1 MKKLEEFIEC
11 LEGVPVTVV
20 SGVFL
25 IASLVLDL
33 CSVPVPIY
41 LNPAWVSVILS
52 GLPLLYS
59 AIRKLIFAKGISK
72 ISSAMLISCAMIA
85 SIALGDLFAAGE
97 VAFIMALGEILEDV
111 TTARASKGLK
121 KLVEL
126 TPQTGRIINDGKEEI
141 VPSEMIKAGD
151 MVRLF
156 PGEVAPVDGVIVS
169 GESSFDQSVLTG
181 ESLPVD
187 KTTGDEVVCGA
198 INMYGSVDV
207 RATRAGEDTSLSR
220 LIGFV
225 SEAEDKKA
233 KVARSA
239 DKWAS
244 ILVPV
249 ALLVAVIFGLVRQDV
264 VVGVTVL
271 VVFCPCAMVLA
282 TPTAIMAAIGQ
293 ATKHGVIIKSGEA
306 LETLCKTDIVALDK
320 TGTLTSGKMSVADV
334 YPIGDYTRKQVYALA
349 ACAEERSEHP
359 LGKAIVAGAKAE
371 NISFFSAESFASLTG
386 KGVVVESEG
395 KKILC
400 GSLRFIESEG
410 GVVMDE
416 CRNICEREE
425 GKGKA
430 CVCLCVDGVTIGV
443 IALSDTLK
451 PGAKD
456 MVARLKAMGKRVILL
471 SGDNERVSCV
481 IANAV
486 GIDEVHAC
494 LLPEQ
499 KAQIIENWKSEGHKV
514 CMLGDGV
521 NDALALTVA
530 DAGVAMADVGS
541 ALAVE
546 SADMAL
552 VGDDITKFPYLVNL
566 SRAALRTITI
576 SISASLVINLVAIV
590 LSFFSLLN
598 PVTGALVHN
607 VGSVV
612 VVLFAALLYDRR
624 IK

>member
-1 MKKLEEFIEC
+1 MKKFDEFMEC
-11 LEGVPVTVV
+11 LEGIPVTVV

-25 IASLVLDL
+25 IAALVLDL

-41 LNPAWVSVILS
+41 LNPAWVSVVLS

-59 AIRKLIFAKGISK
+59 AIRKLIFAKGLSK
-72 ISSAMLISCAMIA
+72 ISSALLISCAMIA

-111 TTARASKGLK
+111 TTSRARKGLK
-121 KLVEL
+121 TLVEL
-126 TPQTGRIINDGKEEI
+126 TPQTGRIISDGVEVIVASELIKE
-141 VPSEMIKAGD
+141 GD
-151 MVRLF
+151 IVRLF

-187 KTTGDEVVCGA
+187 KNVGDEVVCGA
-198 INMYGSVDV
+198 INMYGSVDIKAV
-207 RATRAGEDTSLSR
+207 RAGEDTSLSR

-225 SEAEDKKA
+225 NEAEDKKA

-249 ALLVAVIFGLVRQDV
+249 ALLVAVVLGVIRQDV

-334 YPIGDYTRKQVYALA
+334 YPISSYTREQVYALA

-359 LGKAIVAGAKAE
+359 LGKAIVTGTKAE
-371 NISFFSAESFASLTG
+371 DIRFTSAESFISVTG
-386 KGVVVESEG
+386 KGVVAEADG
-395 KKILC
+395 KTILC
-400 GSLRFIESEG
+400 GSLRFVEG
-410 GVVMDE
+410 EGATTENE
-416 CRNICEREE
+416 CRDICEKAE
-425 GKGKA
+425 GEGKA
-430 CVCLCVDGVTIGV
+430 CVCVCVGGVTVGV

-456 MVARLKAMGKRVILL
+456 MVARLKAMGKRVVLL
-471 SGDNERVSCV
+471 SGDNERVSGV
-481 IANAV
+481 VAKSV

-494 LLPEQ
+494 LLPDE
-499 KAQIIENWKSEGHKV
+499 KAELIEKWKSEGHKV

-530 DAGVAMADVGS
+530 DAGVAMSDVGS

-576 SISASLVINLVAIV
+576 SISASLVINFVAIV